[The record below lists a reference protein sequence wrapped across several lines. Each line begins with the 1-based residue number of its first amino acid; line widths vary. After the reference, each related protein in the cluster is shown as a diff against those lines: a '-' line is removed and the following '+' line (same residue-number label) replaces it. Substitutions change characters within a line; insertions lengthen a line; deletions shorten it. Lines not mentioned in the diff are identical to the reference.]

1 MMAAKCCKID
11 CDRLAEYEVRVAGGT
26 QEDETHSCLA
36 HIPDLMTDAVV
47 HEVVRL
53 AAPGD
58 VSTLV
63 YR

>member
-1 MMAAKCCKID
+1 MIQLRCCKID
-11 CDRLAEYEVRVAGGT
+11 CDKLAEYEVRVVGGKPDDDT
-26 QEDETHSCLA
+26 QSCLE

-53 AAPGD
+53 VAPGD
-58 VSTLV
+58 PAPV